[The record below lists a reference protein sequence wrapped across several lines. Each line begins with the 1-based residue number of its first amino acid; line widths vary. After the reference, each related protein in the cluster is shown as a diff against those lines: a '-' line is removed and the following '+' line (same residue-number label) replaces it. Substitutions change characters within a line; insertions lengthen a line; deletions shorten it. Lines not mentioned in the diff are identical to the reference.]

1 MTRYALILCAALAA
15 LAPSVTAQ
23 SRERTIFV
31 SAVDAKGEPVDGLGP
46 EAFIVRENNQRREI
60 LRVSRATEPIDIAV
74 LADNS
79 AAARDEIPFIREAV
93 STFVSKMSAA
103 GTHRIAII
111 ALAERPTVFVEYT
124 GDAKRLA
131 EGVGRLFSMSTA
143 GATLLDGIAETSRG
157 LRRRETPRAV
167 ILPIV
172 TDGVEFTNRYAKDVV
187 AELRTAG
194 AALHLVTIGTFLPEE
209 EHGIRE
215 RSFLLD
221 EGPRKSGGQHI
232 SLLAP
237 HGLAPALERLAR
249 ELSGQYKVVYARP
262 DSLIPPD
269 DFQLTSGKDGITMR
283 GVPARGET
291 GARP

>member
-15 LAPSVTAQ
+15 LAPSLVAQ
-23 SRERTIFV
+23 GRERTLFV
-31 SAVDAKGEPVDGLGP
+31 SAVDGKGEPVDGLGP

-79 AAARDEIPFIREAV
+79 AAASDEITFIREAV
-93 STFVSKMSAA
+93 SKFVASMSA
-103 GTHRIAII
+103 TNRIAII

-124 GDAKRLA
+124 SDMKRLA
-131 EGVGRLFSMSTA
+131 EGAGRLFSMSTA
-143 GATLLDGIAETSRG
+143 GATLLDAIAETSRG
-157 LRRRETPRAV
+157 LRRRDTPRAV
-167 ILPIV
+167 VLPIV
-172 TDGVEFTNRYAKDVV
+172 TNGIEFTNRYSKDVV
-187 AELRTAG
+187 TELRAAG
-194 AALHLVTIGTFLPEE
+194 AALHIVTIGVFPHEE
-209 EHGIRE
+209 EHGLRE

-221 EGPRKSGGQHI
+221 EGPRKSGGQRI

-237 HGLAPALERLAR
+237 HGLAAALERLGR
-249 ELSGQYKVVYARP
+249 ELSSQYKVVYGRP
-262 DSLIPPD
+262 DSLFTPD
-269 DFQLTSGKDGITMR
+269 DFQITSARDGITMR